1 MARSDY
7 NERQEAKRK
16 RLEERAARAEKDSE
30 SASVKVARIASY
42 IPMGQPILVGHH
54 SEKRHR
60 RDLERIDNGMRRAS
74 EAHGEAAE
82 LRRRAEAVGTGG
94 ISSDDPEAVMKLQAK
109 LADLERQQAWM
120 KQVNS
125 AWRKAG
131 RPAPNDEAGWKKADD
146 LLGVPSETLGAL
158 RLEAAKRW
166 HYSPCPFPRYALT
179 NIGADV
185 RRVRARIESLKQ
197 AASAVSSEVDH
208 GVCRVVENAEANRIQ
223 ILFAG
228 KPEAAVRETLKRHG
242 FRWSPQEGAWQRH
255 LNDAGRI
262 AARCVVEAL
271 RKGGPHGNA

>member
-1 MARSDY
+1 MTRSDY

-30 SASVKVARIASY
+30 SASAKAARIASF

-60 RDLERIDNGMRRAS
+60 RDLERIDDGVRRAF
-74 EAHGEAAE
+74 EAREEAVD

-94 ISSDDPEAVMKLQAK
+94 ISSDDPEAVTKLQAK

-120 KQVNS
+120 KQVNA

-131 RPAPNDEAGWKKADD
+131 KPAPNDEAGWKKAQD
-146 LLGVPSETLGAL
+146 LLGVPFETLGAL

-166 HYSPCPFPRYALT
+166 HYAPYPYPSYALT

-185 RRVRARIESLKQ
+185 RRVRARIEILKQ
-197 AASAVSSEVDH
+197 AASVVLSEVDH
-208 GVCRVVENAEANRIQ
+208 GICRVVENAEANRIQ
-223 ILFAG
+223 LVFAG
-228 KPEAAVRETLKRHG
+228 KPEEAVREILKRYG
-242 FRWSPQEGAWQRH
+242 FRWSPRECAWQRH
-255 LNDAGRI
+255 LNDQGRI
-262 AARCVVEAL
+262 ATRGVLEAL
-271 RKGGPHGNA
+271 RKEVPHGNS

>member
-1 MARSDY
+1 MTRSDY

-16 RLEERAARAEKDSE
+16 RLEERAARAEKDGE
-30 SASVKVARIASY
+30 SASAKAARIASC

-60 RDLERIDNGMRRAS
+60 RDLERIDDGMRRAF
-74 EAHGEAAE
+74 EAREEATD

-94 ISSDDPEAVMKLQAK
+94 ISSDDPEAVTKLQEK
-109 LADLERQQAWM
+109 LVALEQRQAWM
-120 KQVNS
+120 KKVNE

-131 RPAPNDEAGWKKADD
+131 KPAPNDEAGWRKADD
-146 LLGVPSETLGAL
+146 LLGVPFETLGAL

-208 GVCRVVENAEANRIQ
+208 GACRVVENAEANRIQ
-223 ILFAG
+223 IRFAG
-228 KPEAAVRETLKRHG
+228 KPEGAVRETLKRYG

-271 RKGGPHGNA
+271 RKGVPDGSA

>member
-1 MARSDY
+1 MTRSDY

-30 SASVKVARIASY
+30 SASAKAARIASF

-60 RDLERIDNGMRRAS
+60 RDLERIDDGVRRAF
-74 EAHGEAAE
+74 EAREEAVD

-94 ISSDDPEAVMKLQAK
+94 ISSDDPEAVTKLQAK

-120 KQVNS
+120 KQVNA

-131 RPAPNDEAGWKKADD
+131 KPPPNDEAGWKKAQD
-146 LLGVPSETLGAL
+146 LLGVPFETLGAL

-166 HYSPCPFPRYALT
+166 HYAPYPYPSYALT

-185 RRVRARIESLKQ
+185 RRVRARIEILKQ
-197 AASAVSSEVDH
+197 AASVVLSEVDH
-208 GVCRVVENAEANRIQ
+208 GICRVVENAEANRIQ
-223 ILFAG
+223 LVFAG
-228 KPEAAVRETLKRHG
+228 KPEEAVREILKRYG
-242 FRWSPQEGAWQRH
+242 FRWSPRECAWQRH
-255 LNDAGRI
+255 LNDQGRI
-262 AARCVVEAL
+262 ATRGVLEAL
-271 RKGGPHGNA
+271 RKEVPHGNS